1 MTSVAGQLL
10 CEPYPPAACQLR
22 ERVRGDIAWKA
33 TFASWYIGNAPNF
46 WNRSTLAHLF
56 SSSFFFFFFLV
67 SFFLFFFRSFFFFS
81 SNCSWLTR

>member
-56 SSSFFFFFFLV
+56 SSSFFSFFFL
-67 SFFLFFFRSFFFFS
+67 FLFFFFS
-81 SNCSWLTR
+81 SVPSFFFLPTAAG